1 MHGLSTLVL
10 AAVLAA
16 VQAAVLVA
24 VLALTA
30 RPAQAQSAA
39 APSLAMAGQMGSKA
53 LLVIDGQ
60 PQTLA
65 VGDTARGVT
74 LLQMSGDQ
82 ARVQRGGVVSTLT
95 VGAAPVV
102 LNGGAG
108 PAGGREIVIPVSSG
122 GHFITRGAIN
132 GRGVSFMV
140 DTGAT
145 LVSIGRA
152 EAERLGI
159 DLRQAERGMSQTANG
174 AVAVQLVTLNAVR
187 VGDVELRNIAAVV
200 VPASMPHVLLGNSF
214 LSRLNMRRDYDVMRL
229 ELRP

>member
-1 MHGLSTLVL
+1 MAERLARTAAALCL
-10 AAVLAA
+10 AALPALAA
-16 VQAAVLVA
+16 AQGVA
-24 VLALTA
+24 L
-30 RPAQAQSAA
+30 
-39 APSLAMAGQMGSKA
+39 AGQMGSKA

-65 VGDTARGVT
+65 VGETARGVT
-74 LLQMSGDQ
+74 LLQMQGDQ

-95 VGAAPVV
+95 VGGAPVIV
-102 LNGGAG
+102 GGGSA
-108 PAGGREIVIPVSSG
+108 PAGGREIVIPVGSG
-122 GHFITRGAIN
+122 GHFVTAGAIN
-132 GRGVSFMV
+132 GRSVSFMV

-152 EAERLGI
+152 DAERLGV

-174 AVAVQLVTLNAVR
+174 AVPVWLTTLKTVR

-200 VPASMPHVLLGNSF
+200 VPATMPHVLLGNSF
-214 LSRLNMRRDYDVMRL
+214 LSRLQMRRDNDIMRL

>member
-1 MHGLSTLVL
+1 MGTRLALSAAALCL
-10 AAVLAA
+10 AALP
-16 VQAAVLVA
+16 
-24 VLALTA
+24 ALTA
-30 RPAQAQSAA
+30 AQGIA
-39 APSLAMAGQMGSKA
+39 LAGQMGSKA

-65 VGDTARGVT
+65 VGETARGVT
-74 LLQMSGDQ
+74 LLQLLGDQ

-95 VGAAPVV
+95 VGGAPVV
-102 LNGGAG
+102 VGGGAG
-108 PAGGREIVIPVSSG
+108 PASGREIVIPVSPG

-132 GRGVSFMV
+132 GRSVNFMV

-159 DLRQAERGMSQTANG
+159 DLRRAERGVSQTANG
-174 AVAVQLVTLNAVR
+174 AVAVWLITLDAVR
-187 VGDVELRNIAAVV
+187 VGEVELRNIAAVV
-200 VPASMPHVLLGNSF
+200 VPAAMPQVLLGNSF
-214 LSRLNMRRDYDVMRL
+214 LSRLQMRRDYDVMRL

>member
-1 MHGLSTLVL
+1 MKQRLARATAALCL
-10 AAVLAA
+10 AALPALAA
-16 VQAAVLVA
+16 AQGI
-24 VLALTA
+24 AL
-30 RPAQAQSAA
+30 
-39 APSLAMAGQMGSKA
+39 AGQMGNKA

-65 VGDTARGVT
+65 VGETARGVT
-74 LLQMSGDQ
+74 LLQMLGDQ

-102 LNGGAG
+102 VGGGAG
-108 PAGGREIVIPVSSG
+108 PASGREIVIPVSSG

-132 GRGVSFMV
+132 GRSVNFMV

-152 EAERLGI
+152 EADRLGI
-159 DLRQAERGMSQTANG
+159 DLKQAERGMSQTANG
-174 AVAVQLVTLNAVR
+174 SVPVLLVTLSAVR
-187 VGDVELRNIAAVV
+187 VGEVELRNIAAVV
-200 VPASMPHVLLGNSF
+200 VPAAMPHVLLGNSF
-214 LSRLNMRRDYDVMRL
+214 LSRLQMRRDYDVMRL